1 MKRVFISLLT
11 LVIFLLPAYAQQT
24 NISRYVVFT
33 GYSYLTTPLIGL
45 NQNGF
50 NGSFGVNAN
59 RWLGMGTDF
68 SVFSGSTNLHFGD
81 TTLGPQ
87 LTPFFPPSVIAGLS
101 PLFVPTSATTITWGA
116 GPKVNLRKWKRL
128 TLFAHPG
135 LGLMHEKAD
144 LNISAQNQAAIAA
157 LAVANPA
164 AAPVLAKLQ
173 PRLTDTVPFFGAGVG
188 FDIHVSRHVGLRFA
202 TDWVRSHMFSGLLDW
217 QNNVRFS
224 VGPVWGFGEV
234 SPRTR
239 YLQR

>member
-1 MKRVFISLLT
+1 
-11 LVIFLLPAYAQQT
+11 
-24 NISRYVVFT
+24 
-33 GYSYLTTPLIGL
+33 
-45 NQNGF
+45 
-50 NGSFGVNAN
+50 
-59 RWLGMGTDF
+59 
-68 SVFSGSTNLHFGD
+68 
-81 TTLGPQ
+81 
-87 LTPFFPPSVIAGLS
+87 
-101 PLFVPTSATTITWGA
+101 
-116 GPKVNLRKWKRL
+116 
-128 TLFAHPG
+128 
-135 LGLMHEKAD
+135 MHEKAD

-239 YLQR
+239 